1 MNTWQIVLTVVIGL
15 ILLNAAILLFGR
27 AKIRIICREKV
38 KVVAS
43 VLGIRFTLIS
53 DKDKKDRAKKDLSRC
68 HNPDRVLK
76 KEMRRRRRLA
86 KIARKKKRKAA
97 KRAAQH
103 KKKKQEKKALQVSP
117 NLAEN
122 LSMIT
127 ALIKR
132 LYAVTRGKLDIHIR
146 KLQIRVGTDDAAK
159 TAILYGA
166 ILQSAAYLLQWIDTH
181 FAHIRRKAGDMSVE
195 ADYLSDKCHA
205 EIDIT
210 CSLYL
215 SQILSL
221 AIKMLFAY
229 RNEKARADQKA
240 AARVRKARSAQQVE
254 KN

>member
-1 MNTWQIVLTVVIGL
+1 MTPLQIVLTVVIGL
-15 ILLNAAILLFGR
+15 ILLIAALLLFGR
-27 AKIRIICREKV
+27 AGIRIVCRERV

-43 VLGIRFTLIS
+43 VLGIRFTLVS
-53 DKDKKDRAKKDLSRC
+53 DKEKGDRAKKDLSRC

-76 KEMRRRRRLA
+76 KEMRRRKRLA
-86 KIARKKKRKAA
+86 KKARKKKLKAA

-103 KKKKQEKKALQVSP
+103 KEKKQEKKALQPSP
-117 NLAEN
+117 NLREN
-122 LSMIT
+122 LAMIT
-127 ALIKR
+127 ALVKR
-132 LYAVTRGKLDIHIR
+132 LYAVTKGKIDIHVR

-166 ILQSAAYLLQWIDTH
+166 ILQSAAYLLSWIDTH
-181 FAHIRRKAGDMSVE
+181 FAHIRREAGDMSVE
-195 ADYLSDKCHA
+195 PDYLSDKCHA

-215 SQILSL
+215 SQVLSM

-229 RNEKARADQKA
+229 RNEKAKADQKA
-240 AARVRKARSAQQVE
+240 AVRIKRSGTANKSV